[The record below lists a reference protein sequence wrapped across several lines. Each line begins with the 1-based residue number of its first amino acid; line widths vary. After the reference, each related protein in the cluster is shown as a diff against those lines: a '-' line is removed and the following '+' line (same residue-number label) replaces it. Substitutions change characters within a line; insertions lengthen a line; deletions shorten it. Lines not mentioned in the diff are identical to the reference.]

1 MNRRI
6 LVTGGFGYLGGRITQ
21 HLSSIPGLIILAGG
35 RRIHALPPGFGAVE
49 PVQLDVTDSVHLDEV
64 CKGVDMIVHCAAM
77 NEVDCASSPEDALI
91 VNGLGT
97 LKLLRA
103 AEKASVSRFI
113 YFSTAHVYG
122 TPLAGRIDETRLPRP
137 THPYAITHK
146 VSEDFVLSAH
156 DQRRLTG
163 IALRL
168 SNGFGVPITAEV
180 NRWTLLVNDLCQQ
193 VVKHKKIVLRSSGL
207 QRRDFI
213 PLSDV
218 ARAVEHCISL
228 PAPEVSDGLFNLGG
242 KNTLTVYEM
251 ARRIANV
258 CERVLEFHPPLERPI
273 PRSEETGE
281 VLDYVVEKF
290 ERTGFCLQGDP
301 DAEIAETL
309 RFCQRNAACFSGT
322 P

>member
-1 MNRRI
+1 
-6 LVTGGFGYLGGRITQ
+6 
-21 HLSSIPGLIILAGG
+21 
-35 RRIHALPPGFGAVE
+35 
-49 PVQLDVTDSVHLDEV
+49 VQFNVTDSVRLDEV

-77 NEVDCASSPEDALI
+77 NEVDCAARPEDALI

-122 TPLAGRIDETRLPRP
+122 TPLAGRIEETRLARP

-146 VSEDFVLSAH
+146 VAEDFVLSAH

-163 IALRL
+163 IVLRL
-168 SNGFGVPITAEV
+168 SNAFGVPITAEV
-180 NRWTLLVNDLCQQ
+180 ERWTLLVNDLCRQA
-193 VVKHKKIVLRSSGL
+193 VTEKKIVLRSPGL

-218 ARAVEHCISL
+218 ARAVEHCLSL
-228 PAPEVSDGLFNLGG
+228 PAREASDGLFNLGG
-242 KNTLTVYEM
+242 KNTLTVHDM
-251 ARRIANV
+251 ARRIANL
-258 CERVLEFHPPLERPI
+258 CDRALEFHPPLERPL
-273 PRSEETGE
+273 PSSGATGE
-281 VLDYVVEKF
+281 ELDYVVEKF

-301 DAEIAETL
+301 DAEIAATL
-309 RFCQRNAACFSGT
+309 RFCQQNAACLSGT
-322 P
+322 A